1 MPDHPRI
8 PSHDHETQSSAPRDQ
23 VAIIADTSVTQ
34 EFLTH
39 NECSRIHFGDHGYR
53 FRGRGM
59 AVLGTADGTV
69 YVNFLPCQGGGIDGE
84 P

>member
-1 MPDHPRI
+1 M
-8 PSHDHETQSSAPRDQ
+8 T
-23 VAIIADTSVTQ
+23 IIADISVTQ

-39 NECSRIHFGDHGYR
+39 NECSRIHFGDHEYR

-69 YVNFLPCQGGGIDGE
+69 YVNFWRARGVV
-84 P
+84 